1 MGLRGIPPFT
11 GVAIRFT
18 IASLALLLVGLVTH
32 VPLGRPPRERWLWLV
47 NAALTFSTSYGVVYW
62 SEQWVPSGL
71 TAVLFATYPLFVAVL
86 AHFALPSERLTSK
99 AAAGILLGFA
109 GAAVIFSEDL
119 SLLGGP
125 RVAFASAIVLVSPLV
140 SAVASVA
147 VKRWGH
153 GIHPISLTAVPMGIT
168 GVVMGGVAA
177 ATERGRPIVW
187 NEASVGALL
196 YLALFGSA
204 VTFSLYYW
212 LLSHVRA
219 TRLSLVAYTIPV
231 VAVGVGILF
240 MGEALSGR
248 VLAGS
253 ALVLAGVAMAVHS
266 PRRPRPPEGA
276 P

>member
-1 MGLRGIPPFT
+1 MPPFT
-11 GVAIRFT
+11 GVALRFS
-18 IASLALLLVGLVTH
+18 IASVALLLVGFLTR
-32 VPLGRPPRERWLWLV
+32 VPLGRTSRERWLWLV
-47 NAALTFSTSYGVVYW
+47 NATLTFSISYGVVYW

-86 AHFALPSERLTSK
+86 AHFILPSERLTPK

-109 GAAVIFSEDL
+109 GAAVIYSEDL
-119 SLLGGP
+119 ALLGGP
-125 RVAFASAIVLVSPLV
+125 RVGLASAVVLVSPLV

-147 VKRWGH
+147 VKRWGQ

-177 ATERGRPIVW
+177 ATERGRPVVW
-187 NEASVGALL
+187 NGASVGALL
-196 YLALFGSA
+196 YLAFFGSA

-231 VAVGVGILF
+231 VAVGVGIVF
-240 MGEALSGR
+240 MGESLTGR
-248 VLAGS
+248 VQIGS
-253 ALVLAGVAMAVHS
+253 ALVLAGVALAVHS
-266 PRRPRPPEGA
+266 PRRPPPPEGV

>member
-1 MGLRGIPPFT
+1 
-11 GVAIRFT
+11 VALRFT
-18 IASLALLLVGLVTH
+18 IASLALLLVGWVAR
-32 VPLGRPPRERWLWLV
+32 VPLGRTARERRLWVV
-47 NAALTFSTSYGVVYW
+47 NAVLTFSTSYGIVYW

-71 TAVLFATYPLFVAVL
+71 TAVLFATYPLFVAIL
-86 AHFALPSERLTSK
+86 AHFALPSERLTPK
-99 AAAGILLGFA
+99 ASVGILLGFS

-119 SLLGGP
+119 ALLGGP
-125 RVAFASAIVLVSPLV
+125 RVALASAVVLISPLV

-147 VKRWGH
+147 VKRWGE

-168 GVVMGGVAA
+168 GLVMGGVAA
-177 ATERGRPIVW
+177 ATERGRPLVW
-187 NEASVGALL
+187 SGSSVGALL
-196 YLALFGSA
+196 YLAFFGSA

-231 VAVGVGILF
+231 VAVGIGIVF

-253 ALVLAGVAMAVHS
+253 ALVLGGVALAVHS
-266 PRRPRPPEGA
+266 PRRPRPPEPVA
-276 P
+276 